1 MAFCAPSSPYA
12 HPGHSC
18 KAVSHPMSPNSDG
31 ATVACPLKGFLLEM
45 RVELPHFWSFSLP
58 IASKVAFCAPSSP
71 YVHPA
76 HSCKAA
82 SHLKCPSSAV
92 AAVAGPLKG
101 FVLEM
106 RVELPLFYGL
116 CVFFLLWQHHLRI
129 HLSKFVVSSSTRL
142 QDCESMAAFY

>member
-1 MAFCAPSSPYA
+1 MAFCAPSLHYV

-18 KAVSHPMSPNSDG
+18 KAVSHPKCPSS
-31 ATVACPLKGFLLEM
+31 AVAAVAGPLKGFVLEM
-45 RVELPHFWSFSLP
+45 RVKLAHFWSFSLP
-58 IASKVAFCAPSSP
+58 NASKVAFCAPSSP
-71 YVHPA
+71 YVHPG

-82 SHLKCPSSAV
+82 SQPKCPNSAV

-116 CVFFLLWQHHLRI
+116 CVFF
-129 HLSKFVVSSSTRL
+129 
-142 QDCESMAAFY
+142 FYFGSII